1 MLDVIVI
8 GGGISG
14 LSAAHELMK
23 AGQDVAVLERQVVAG
38 GNAISERFDGFLME
52 HGPTTFNA
60 SVPDAVAQLDAL
72 GLLEKAADL
81 GVGVKKRYLCNGN
94 RLSGISANPMG
105 FFRSSYLSLP
115 GRLRMLAEITIP
127 RKKKDAE
134 ETVFDFT
141 RRRFGREFAEK
152 VMDPMAA
159 GMFMGEARAL
169 SVQGIFPRLAELEQR
184 FGSITRGVL
193 NAKRG
198 SAPGRHLY
206 SWRQGVGAIPQ
217 SLARQLGKRVLLG
230 VSVLKLHKTANG
242 FEVKTSA
249 GTQRA
254 RRVILAVQ
262 PNVAA
267 SLLEGLAPDAATAL
281 AEIGT
286 PPVNV
291 VFLGYRREQIGHPL
305 DGLGFL
311 STSASGKIISGA
323 QFASTMY
330 EGRAPQGYVAI
341 SAYAGGVR
349 NPELAQLPDAELT
362 ALVHGELADLLGIKG
377 APAISRTRRWA
388 LGLPQYTL
396 GHQRRV
402 SVLLDIPS
410 RVEGLYVTGNYLHGV
425 SLANCMTSARSVA
438 QQVLEAMG
446 PVLANAEF
454 PERFG
459 PVSAD

>member
-8 GGGISG
+8 GGGVSG
-14 LSAAHELMK
+14 LTAAHELVQ
-23 AGQDVAVLERQVVAG
+23 GGLDVAVLERQVVAG

-60 SVPDAVAQLDAL
+60 SMPDAVGQIEAL

-81 GVGVKKRYLCNGN
+81 GVGVKKRYLCNGDH
-94 RLSGISANPMG
+94 LSGISVNPMG
-105 FFRSSYLSLP
+105 FFKSNYLSLP
-115 GRLRMLAEITIP
+115 GRLRMLTEIAVP
-127 RKKKDAE
+127 RKKDGAE

-217 SLARQLGKRVLLG
+217 SLARQLGKCVHLG

-377 APAISRTRRWA
+377 APAVSRTRRWA